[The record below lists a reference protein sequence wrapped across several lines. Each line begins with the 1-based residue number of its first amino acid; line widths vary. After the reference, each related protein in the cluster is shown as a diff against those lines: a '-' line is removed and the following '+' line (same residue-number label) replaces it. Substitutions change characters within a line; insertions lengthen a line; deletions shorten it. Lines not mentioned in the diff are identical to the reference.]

1 MKKRDIL
8 TVLSAILVTLTFA
21 APVLAHPGHGITEG
35 NSLVHFLT
43 EPVHIISFIAVVAVS
58 TIAVLWYRARK
69 KKLVRVNA

>member
-8 TVLSAILVTLTFA
+8 TVLSALLVSLASA
-21 APVLAHPGHGITEG
+21 AQVLAHPGHGITEG

-43 EPVHIISFIAVVAVS
+43 EPVHIISFIAVLAVGA
-58 TIAVLWYRARK
+58 IVVLWYRAKK